1 MKSRLHFIYIYGVG
15 TLNMYFP
22 LLHPINFST
31 NAIGGKVTKLK
42 KRQMLQK
49 DRTVSYLCD
58 PALDP
63 LDFLLDFFPPLLSD
77 GGGGGL
83 VAKNTFSAL
92 RSLCI

>member
-1 MKSRLHFIYIYGVG
+1 
-15 TLNMYFP
+15 
-22 LLHPINFST
+22 
-31 NAIGGKVTKLK
+31 
-42 KRQMLQK
+42 MLQK
-49 DRTVSYLCD
+49 DPIISYLCD

-92 RSLCI
+92 RSLCSSLNNWQDFFDKIKKKRFNVDTKETFSYTSI